1 MLNLYP
7 ELKEPVMSIAEIVAL
22 LMSFSDEELVTLD
35 DDKFASALITLHNW
49 LTSCLSLTLQH
60 FLTSTLQ
67 SLKHKVRLAS
77 HG

>member
-35 DDKFASALITLHNW
+35 DDKFASALITLHN
-49 LTSCLSLTLQH
+49 
-60 FLTSTLQ
+60 
-67 SLKHKVRLAS
+67 
-77 HG
+77 